1 MIRELMRLPRR
12 AFLHLASGAGAF
24 PAVSRV
30 GWGQAMNNPMHWQD
44 SLLALN
50 PWARELWGR
59 RRELVQRNQWNLYY
73 IDQGG
78 NDATRRWLTE
88 FRTARHKASRERL
101 EAGKNTWNAWAGRAS
116 AVITALASAGL
127 LGTGAPGTTTMSDR
141 MPPYTR
147 RFLTADVLLL
157 VRADFYKAQ
166 IAAGADFGEMR
177 FPGGA
182 DFRGAEIG
190 AGARFDRAAFG
201 DYTGFDGPP
210 TAAAAPVP
218 PVIGAGTTFRGTEFG
233 RWAGFTF
240 ARLERGVDF
249 TGASFGFAGAF
260 SAARIGEDVSF
271 RKVRFGE
278 SFAFEGVS
286 IGSRTRFDAARFADE
301 ARFGGAVFDSDV
313 SFNDVIFE
321 GSVSFHSAAG
331 RRPSFERT
339 NFRGTNNPFAGA
351 EFSQ

>member
-1 MIRELMRLPRR
+1 MKLPRR
-12 AFLHLASGAGAF
+12 TFLRLASGAGAF
-24 PAVSRV
+24 RAVSRN
-30 GWGQAMNNPMHWQD
+30 GWAQAMIDPMHWQEE
-44 SLLALN
+44 LLALN

-59 RRELVQRNQWNLYY
+59 RRELVQRKQWNLYY

-78 NDATRRWLTE
+78 NDATRRWLAE
-88 FRTARHKASRERL
+88 FQTARHKASRERL
-101 EAGKNTWNAWAGRAS
+101 EAGKVSWNVWAERIS
-116 AVITALASAGL
+116 AVITALRDAGL
-127 LGTGAPGTTTMSDR
+127 LDIGTPGTTTMSDR

-157 VRADFYKAQ
+157 VRADFYRAV
-166 IAAGADFGEMR
+166 IAAEADFGEMR

-201 DYTGFDGPP
+201 DYTGFDGTPIA
-210 TAAAAPVP
+210 TATSVP
-218 PVIGAGTTFRGTEFG
+218 PAVIGKGTTFRRAEFG

-240 ARLERGVDF
+240 ARLEQGVDF
-249 TGASFGFAGAF
+249 TDASFGFAGAF
-260 SAARIGEDVSF
+260 SGARIGEDASF

-301 ARFGGAVFDSDV
+301 ARFGGAVFDGDV
-313 SFNDVIFE
+313 SFNDAVFE

-331 RRPSFERT
+331 RRPSFEGT
-339 NFRGTNNPFAGA
+339 DFRGSNNPFAGA

>member
-1 MIRELMRLPRR
+1 MRLPRR
-12 AFLHLASGAGAF
+12 AFLHLASGASAF
-24 PAVSRV
+24 PAVSCV

-50 PWARELWGR
+50 PWGRELWGR

-78 NDATRRWLTE
+78 NDVTRRWLTE

-101 EAGKNTWNAWAGRAS
+101 EAGKNTWNAWAERTS

-147 RFLTADVLLL
+147 RFLTADVLLM
-157 VRADFYKAQ
+157 VRADFYKAV

-201 DYTGFDGPP
+201 DYTGFDN
-210 TAAAAPVP
+210 AA
-218 PVIGAGTTFRGTEFG
+218 IGVGTTFRQAEFG

-240 ARLERGVDF
+240 AMLERGVDF
-249 TGASFGFAGAF
+249 TDASFGFAGAF
-260 SAARIGEDVSF
+260 SGARIGEDVSF

-286 IGSRTRFDAARFADE
+286 IGSRTRFNAARFAEE

-313 SFNDVIFE
+313 SFNDAIFD

-331 RRPSFERT
+331 KWPSF
-339 NFRGTNNPFAGA
+339 
-351 EFSQ
+351 